1 MRWLDIE
8 GAASYLDVIGMRV
21 DSWNRLAYVGAS
33 PGGGARWR
41 NYQAPKDAQRLFA
54 FALHVA
60 GWLPRGAWKVL
71 QIDNSSSF
79 GVVQALAI
87 SRLLPGLVKPLGT
100 TIQNNTCLFEFRG
113 EELADGDTELLIANV
128 IYLLLLF
135 EGHGYLV
142 SANSKSRECLSIQDG
157 FIYFSSDEEGIA
169 GAEALIQN
177 FEAGPLIWPKWV
189 AAMEIAAQDREECDS
204 VG

>member
-1 MRWLDIE
+1 MRWLDTD
-8 GAASYLDVIGMRV
+8 GAGPYLDVIGMTI
-21 DSWNRLAYVGAS
+21 DSWNRLAYVDAD
-33 PGGGARWR
+33 REVKTYWR

-100 TIQNNTCLFEFRG
+100 TIQNSTCLFEFRG

-128 IYLLLLF
+128 IYLFLLF

-157 FIYFSSDEEGIA
+157 FIYFSSDEESIA
-169 GAEALIQN
+169 GAEALIHN
-177 FEAGPLIWPKWV
+177 FEAAPLIWPKW
-189 AAMEIAAQDREECDS
+189 ATAMEIAAQDREERDS